1 MKLFK
6 TIRSKSYLKEQQKMK
21 LSKTIRRTLGVVMA
35 SGLMSVAGIAAAAA
49 PAPKPSGTTAINLQ
63 GVVTN
68 GISLMDSVISGALVV
83 AVVIGVIMIIS
94 GIMALKAASHDMQ
107 SQGKHSQKAV
117 INLVGGALLVAIP
130 SFLTLTDNSLGIAGA
145 TGMSPVVVT
154 TPTAQP

>member
-49 PAPKPSGTTAINLQ
+49 PTPSATTVTNLQ

-107 SQGKHSQKAV
+107 GQSRHPQKAV

>member
-49 PAPKPSGTTAINLQ
+49 PTPSATTVTNLQ

-107 SQGKHSQKAV
+107 GQSRHPQKAV

-145 TGMSPVVVT
+145 TGMSAVVVKS
-154 TPTAQP
+154 PTV